1 MAISPNATRPSCVLG
16 TPACPQCKDTAL
28 VANGGFLT
36 CPTCALAI
44 TRQALLQEALN
55 LCLATEP
62 Q

>member
-1 MAISPNATRPSCVLG
+1 
-16 TPACPQCKDTAL
+16 
-28 VANGGFLT
+28 LT

>member
-1 MAISPNATRPSCVLG
+1 MPLVLPAYSAHRLAT
-16 TPACPQCKDTAL
+16 QCKDTAL